1 MTDSEAP
8 TLSSNFLLKQKRK
21 LGLKLQMLGMLDRDK
36 YTSLS
41 TKICPVDVL

>member
-1 MTDSEAP
+1 MTDREAP
-8 TLSSNFLLKQKRK
+8 TLSFNFPLKQKKK

-41 TKICPVDVL
+41 TKICPVDIL